1 MSDKKIILG
10 IKAKNNIKMNALP
23 PSLSLTDVERAEKA
37 AETAVAQAAIAVEK
51 ASEASL
57 SAKNAVDSENN
68 AVDSEIMAKKWA
80 QSTESPDGTLGNKSA
95 KTWAEEAADSAKSA
109 ADNASIAVT
118 KATESAT
125 SASQAS
131 SAALTADNGA
141 ATATNAA
148 KTATTKANEAVNAAA
163 EAHDSAET
171 AFSSADSALSSA
183 EQAEVSAS
191 NAAKSAQEAAQIA
204 GSIGNPV
211 VSVTAT
217 NGVITVEQSDG
228 NRNTIDTIANAT
240 QATNDKNGNDIS
252 TTYLPNNAVGNEANK
267 VPKYNNSG
275 HLVFPD
281 GSEMWVG

>member
-10 IKAKNNIKMNALP
+10 IKAKNNIKMNVLP

-37 AETAVAQAAIAVEK
+37 AEIAVVQAAIAVEK
-51 ASEASL
+51 ASEAS
-57 SAKNAVDSENN
+57 
-68 AVDSEIMAKKWA
+68 
-80 QSTESPDGTLGNKSA
+80 Q
-95 KTWAEEAADSAKSA
+95 
-109 ADNASIAVT
+109 
-118 KATESAT
+118 
-125 SASQAS
+125 
-131 SAALTADNGA
+131 
-141 ATATNAA
+141 
-148 KTATTKANEAVNAAA
+148 
-163 EAHDSAET
+163 
-171 AFSSADSALSSA
+171 
-183 EQAEVSAS
+183 SAS

-204 GSIGNPV
+204 GSIGNTV

-217 NGVITVEQSDG
+217 NGVITVEQSGG

-252 TTYLPNNAVGNEANK
+252 TTYLPNSSVGNAANK